1 MEKNKKETLLQIIV
15 DDNGYG
21 GLQRYTLYYLDKN
34 GEPVTVL
41 LPIGSWNKSVIIDK
55 LIRSQYSQDMMEAIM
70 NNHFLNIAEWIDKK
84 ISGDNEAFIDVDYDE
99 MQRWRTVSKEIAEEA
114 LKQYPEI

>member
-1 MEKNKKETLLQIIV
+1 MKNIKESLLQITV
-15 DDNGYG
+15 NDKGYG
-21 GLQRYTLYYLDKN
+21 GLRKYTLYYLNKK

-41 LPIGSWNKSVIIDK
+41 LPAGLWNKSIIVDK

-84 ISGDNEAFIDVDYDE
+84 LSGENVEFADVDYDE
-99 MQRWRTVSKEIAEEA
+99 MQRWRAVSKEIAEEA